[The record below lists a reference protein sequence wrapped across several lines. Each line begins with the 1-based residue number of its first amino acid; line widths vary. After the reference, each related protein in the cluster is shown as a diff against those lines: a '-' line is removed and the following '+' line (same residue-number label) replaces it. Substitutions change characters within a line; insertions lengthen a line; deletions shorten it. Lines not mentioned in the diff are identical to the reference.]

1 MSAIRQNFHE
11 NCEAAINKQINMELH
26 ASYVYM
32 SMAFH
37 YERHD
42 IALMG
47 YAKFMKDQ
55 SCEEREHAMK
65 LMKYQNQR
73 GGRVCLSAIDAPGCQ
88 EWKGALHGLED
99 ALALEK
105 KVNESLLAL
114 HALASKHSDPHLTD
128 FLESE
133 YLDEQVDSIKQLAD
147 MITIL
152 KRAGVNG
159 LGEHIVDKELQS

>member
-11 NCEAAINKQINMELH
+11 SCEAAINKQINMELY
-26 ASYVYM
+26 ASYIYM

-37 YERHD
+37 YERAD
-42 IALMG
+42 VALMG

-55 SCEEREHAMK
+55 SAEEREHAMK

-73 GGRVCLSAIDAPGCQ
+73 GGRVCLGAVDAPGCQ

-99 ALALEK
+99 ALALER
-105 KVNESLLAL
+105 KVNESLLAI
-114 HALASKHSDPHLTD
+114 HKLASSHADPHLTD

-133 YLDEQVDSIKQLAD
+133 YLDEQVESIKQIAD
-147 MITIL
+147 MITRL
-152 KRAGVNG
+152 KRAGTTG
-159 LGEHIVDKELQS
+159 LGEHIVDKELQ